1 MTHIHIDPR
10 PTKIVRTYRVTYKG
24 IHVDVHITDDR
35 PIAPGSKYDPGEL
48 SVSPDMPLSPAEW
61 AELTMW
67 LSGTA
72 AVADPDSLLTMTDA
86 KDWRRQ

>member
-24 IHVDVHITDDR
+24 IHVDVRITDDR
-35 PIAPGSKYDPGEL
+35 PIAPGSKYELGERA
-48 SVSPDMPLSPAEW
+48 VYPDMPLTTNEW
-61 AELTMW
+61 AELNAW
-67 LSGTA
+67 LNGSA
-72 AVADPDSLLTMTDA
+72 VVADPDSLLTMTDA